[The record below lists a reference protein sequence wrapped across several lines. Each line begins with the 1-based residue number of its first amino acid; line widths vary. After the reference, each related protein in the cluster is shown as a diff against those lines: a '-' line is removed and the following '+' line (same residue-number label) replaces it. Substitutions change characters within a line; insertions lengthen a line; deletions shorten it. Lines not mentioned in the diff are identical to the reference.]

1 MMASR
6 PAGKSLQSGFSMIEV
21 LVTLVLVSVGVLGM
35 VALQARTIQYTQD
48 SEQRNVAATL
58 ANDLVELMRAM
69 PNGLPASSGFYKAAG
84 ATFPDK
90 PNSCAPLPDSTSQQ
104 LSCWADKVKSALPG
118 VTSDDSETDDLL
130 KTEFYICRTNKANEC
145 TGTGNAVEIQ
155 IAWRIREGECMDPN
169 AGDDTDLTICR
180 YRLRT
185 QI

>member
-1 MMASR
+1 MR
-6 PAGKSLQSGFSMIEV
+6 NKPVGERRQSGFSMIEV
-21 LVTLVLVSVGVLGM
+21 LVTLVLISVGVLGM

-48 SEQRNVAATL
+48 SAQRNVAATL

-69 PNGLPASSGFYKAAG
+69 PSGLPASSGFYKALG
-84 ATFPDK
+84 ATFPEK
-90 PNSCAPLPDSTSQQ
+90 PNSCMPLPNNASQQ
-104 LSCWADKVKSALPG
+104 LGCWADKVRSALPG
-118 VTSDDSETDDLL
+118 VASDDGEDLM

-169 AGDDTDLTICR
+169 AEDDADSTICR

>member
-1 MMASR
+1 MMAHR
-6 PAGKSLQSGFSMIEV
+6 TAGNSLQFGFSMIEV

-69 PNGLPASSGFYKAAG
+69 PSGLPASSGFYKAAG

-90 PNSCAPLPDSTSQQ
+90 PNSCAPLPNSASQQ
-104 LSCWADKVKSALPG
+104 LGCWANKVKSALPG

-130 KTEFYICRTNKANEC
+130 KTDFYICRTNKANEC

-169 AGDDTDLTICR
+169 AEDDASSTICR